1 MTRALFAAV
10 VCALFSA
17 CASLKPHYE
26 PSPAPANKTDNVQR
40 EHAEEAAIAAAIQQ
54 THITKEDYRLSG
66 GDLLEIT
73 VLGLKDMDRS
83 ARVGQTGDISYP
95 LVGEVKVGGLTLP
108 QAQAALVLKL
118 KDYLRDPQVTL
129 FIKEYGNKKVFV
141 FGQVNKPGAIEL
153 PAETKLTV
161 LEAVS
166 QAEGFTRIAASDR
179 TRVIRLVNGKSQ
191 SFVIEVSA
199 ITKRGE
205 KDKDMVLEPN
215 DIVFVPESM
224 F

>member
-1 MTRALFAAV
+1 MPMFRALLAAV
-10 VCALFSA
+10 VCALFAS
-17 CASLKPHYE
+17 CASLKPRYE
-26 PSPAPANKTDNVQR
+26 PSPAKSSDAAQR
-40 EHAEEAAIAAAIQQ
+40 EQAEEAAIAAAVQQ
-54 THITKEDYRLSG
+54 AQVKKEDYRLSG

-73 VLGLKDMDRS
+73 VLGVKDMNRS
-83 ARVGQTGDISYP
+83 ARVGQTGAISYP

-108 QAQAALVLKL
+108 QAEVALADKL
-118 KDYLRDPQVTL
+118 KDYLRDPQITL
-129 FIKEYGNKKVFV
+129 FIKEYGHKKAFV

-153 PAETKLTV
+153 PSETRMTV

-166 QAEGFTRIAASDR
+166 QAEGFTRIAAPDR
-179 TRVIRLVNGKSQ
+179 TRVIRLVDGKSR

-199 ITKRGE
+199 ITQRGE

-215 DIVFVPESM
+215 DIVFVPESI